1 MSILGIIGLI
11 SFTLTMIFLIILI
24 NYTDGSRVKTFI
36 CVTFIIISLL
46 SSVVCTAIA
55 AHQREKTKGVE
66 YKLEKYN
73 VSYKYIVE
81 EDKTDTILVIKRK

>member
-1 MSILGIIGLI
+1 MSILEIIALI
-11 SFTLTMIFLIILI
+11 SFALAIIFLIILI
-24 NYTDGSRVKTFI
+24 NYTDGKGVKTFI
-36 CVTFIIISLL
+36 YVMFIIISLL
-46 SSVVCTAIA
+46 SSIVCVAISA
-55 AHQREKTKGVE
+55 RQKEKTKGVE

>member
-1 MSILGIIGLI
+1 MSILEIIGLI
-11 SFTLTMIFLIILI
+11 SFALAIIFLIILI
-24 NYTDGSRVKTFI
+24 NYTDGKGVKKFI
-36 CVTFIIISLL
+36 CIMFITVSLVSSIVCVAIS
-46 SSVVCTAIA
+46 AR
-55 AHQREKTKGVE
+55 QKEKTKGVE